1 MAAPHLPTLPLHP
14 CLHLSCSPSFLS
26 LQQHLPFYSCSSSY
40 AQSWYLSQTLS
51 VEKKSYTAPQ
61 KTCIKANIEKGFD
74 LILQFYACTVRKSC
88 RSWLRTVQFCLFS
101 TMNSCLFFTVHSCL
115 FFTMHSCLF
124 FTVHSCPNFRH
135 KTPVCSL
142 FPMHTGE
149 IRPEMKLLYFVWK
162 KKNWYSILWRSPC
175 GTAATLLTTFWLIT
189 FDPCF
194 VSCLPRTDHL
204 KWNVALLWKVSCI
217 WGNIRFLWSRIEM
230 RGDWRLRQHG
240 AKIGK
245 FLLCTF
251 KSWIFPVNCF
261 LFKPKFGTFA
271 FLHVCLK
278 CPLSLIPRS
287 ILGTLICE
295 DKNQFNMGC
304 NICLMFICH
313 CPIVALA
320 CSIDLMEILFGTFL
334 QKPKAS
340 KLFLHNFINLPISIL
355 ISLCWVD

>member
-1 MAAPHLPTLPLHP
+1 MRDSCHTFDNFLIDYIWSMF
-14 CLHLSCSPSFLS
+14 CL
-26 LQQHLPFYSCSSSY
+26 LPF
-40 AQSWYLSQTLS
+40 
-51 VEKKSYTAPQ
+51 
-61 KTCIKANIEKGFD
+61 
-74 LILQFYACTVRKSC
+74 
-88 RSWLRTVQFCLFS
+88 
-101 TMNSCLFFTVHSCL
+101 
-115 FFTMHSCLF
+115 
-124 FTVHSCPNFRH
+124 
-135 KTPVCSL
+135 
-142 FPMHTGE
+142 
-149 IRPEMKLLYFVWK
+149 
-162 KKNWYSILWRSPC
+162 
-175 GTAATLLTTFWLIT
+175 
-189 FDPCF
+189 
-194 VSCLPRTDHL
+194 PRTDHL
-204 KWNVALLWKVSCI
+204 EWNVALLWKVSCI

-251 KSWIFPVNCF
+251 KSWIFPVNCL

>member
-1 MAAPHLPTLPLHP
+1 MRD
-14 CLHLSCSPSFLS
+14 SCHTFDNFLIDHIWS
-26 LQQHLPFYSCSSSY
+26 M
-40 AQSWYLSQTLS
+40 
-51 VEKKSYTAPQ
+51 
-61 KTCIKANIEKGFD
+61 
-74 LILQFYACTVRKSC
+74 
-88 RSWLRTVQFCLFS
+88 FCLLPSQNWSFEVKCGS
-101 TMNSCLFFTVHSCL
+101 A
-115 FFTMHSCLF
+115 
-124 FTVHSCPNFRH
+124 
-135 KTPVCSL
+135 
-142 FPMHTGE
+142 
-149 IRPEMKLLYFVWK
+149 MKSLLYLRK
-162 KKNWYSILWRSPC
+162 YS
-175 GTAATLLTTFWLIT
+175 
-189 FDPCF
+189 
-194 VSCLPRTDHL
+194 VS
-204 KWNVALLWKVSCI
+204 
-217 WGNIRFLWSRIEM
+217 WSRIEM

-251 KSWIFPVNCF
+251 KSWIFPVNCL

-355 ISLCWVD
+355 ISLCWVDWNFAPSFNQKFVATDLNFMVECLSVASEQVFGLKVREDFQLILHLQILMLFVFSCLTGF